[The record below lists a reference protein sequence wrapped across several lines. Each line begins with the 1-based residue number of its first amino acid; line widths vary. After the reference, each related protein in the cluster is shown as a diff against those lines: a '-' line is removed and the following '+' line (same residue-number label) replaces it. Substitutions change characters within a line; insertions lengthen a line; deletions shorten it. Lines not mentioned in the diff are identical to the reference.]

1 MCASLDLDVTWPRW
15 FECKKKFDRLLLI
28 LFTATFLKG
37 KHNVLIMA

>member
-1 MCASLDLDVTWPRW
+1 MLLGHAGLNV
-15 FECKKKFDRLLLI
+15 KKKFDRLLLI